1 MSPEIS
7 RGSKADSVA
16 WSGRLAS
23 ELNVDGVV
31 AGVLG
36 PDDIRISPDTLRRQ
50 AEVARAHG
58 NPQLASNFERAAELT
73 AFEESEILA
82 LYELLRPRRTT
93 ADELRAK
100 ADELE
105 AREAPIC
112 AAFVREAAAV
122 YERTGLTA

>member
-1 MSPEIS
+1 MSPAT
-7 RGSKADSVA
+7 GKA
-16 WSGRLAS
+16 WSGRPAC
-23 ELNVDGVV
+23 ELSVDGVV
-31 AGVLG
+31 DGELG
-36 PDDIRISPDTLRRQ
+36 PDDIRISPDTLRHQ

-58 NPQLASNFERAAELT
+58 NPQLAENFQRAAELT
-73 AFEESEILA
+73 AFDESEILA
-82 LYELLRPRRTT
+82 LYELLRPGRSSGDQLRT
-93 ADELRAK
+93 K